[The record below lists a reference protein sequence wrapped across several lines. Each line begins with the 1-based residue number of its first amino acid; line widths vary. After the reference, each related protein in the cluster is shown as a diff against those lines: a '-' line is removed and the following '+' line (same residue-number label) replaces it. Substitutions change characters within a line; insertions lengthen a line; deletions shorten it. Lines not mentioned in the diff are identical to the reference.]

1 MILYFAAFQQE
12 REYYLMESLSYVD
25 GEVVDA
31 VLHGLLLEGGLHCRH
46 LAAVGGGYLGGLEA

>member
-1 MILYFAAFQQE
+1 
-12 REYYLMESLSYVD
+12 MESLSYVD